1 MSVAVEDAAELVNRC
16 PRRTSKID
24 IRHQHVVGRRV
35 VADGAQLLGRADLDV
50 AVVVFVESLPLRYA
64 HRIGQNRRFFV
75 LPAGKDIPFLRRA
88 RPVVSRNVARK
99 DIVLLVKYRSVLVPP
114 ANRAVVA
121 AVLAVAEP
129 HQVFQ
134 ALVRLAVNGNGY
146 RPADVHRIKTISA
159 GVVAAH
165 QRKPVPTLG
174 RLPTAGGQNVVCR
187 ILENPRA
194 VDYERHVVVVAL
206 FELPIPDLVPPHEEP
221 AVEPHLRSPRH
232 HTLGILAVGVILVKD
247 FYGIR
252 LAGRRVVLDRIVPAE
267 QLAAVGHGAPRY
279 SGYGGC
285 AVLELRR
292 IDGVAGYLNDLRR
305 PTGERIPPVLVRRL
319 LRNASVVGR
328 HRTRIDVRIR
338 LQQRSVPVLPK
349 DDARRDSRA
358 KYRQIVEN
366 LFAGGR
372 YVVNL
377 ERQGRERP
385 VELERPVPEFS
396 VWRLRIAPGLGER
409 KAVHNRS
416 IHANPPLRPP
426 IAIDLH
432 LVKLDALHVC
442 RRTEIDSKRRH
453 VVVECA

>member
-1 MSVAVEDAAELVNRC
+1 M
-16 PRRTSKID
+16 
-24 IRHQHVVGRRV
+24 
-35 VADGAQLLGRADLDV
+35 
-50 AVVVFVESLPLRYA
+50 RYA
-64 HRIGQNRRFFV
+64 LRIGQNRRFFV

-99 DIVLLVKYRSVLVPP
+99 DIVLLVKYRSVLVLPT
-114 ANRAVVA
+114 NRAVVS
-121 AVLAVAEP
+121 AVLSVAKP
-129 HQVFQ
+129 HQVFK
-134 ALVRLAVNGNGY
+134 ALVRLAVDGNGY
-146 RPADVHRIKTISA
+146 RPAYIHRIKTISA
-159 GVVAAH
+159 GHIATDYREAM
-165 QRKPVPTLG
+165 PTLG
-174 RLPTAGGQNVVCR
+174 SLPLASGHHVIGWVLQNPV
-187 ILENPRA
+187 A
-194 VDYERHVVVVAL
+194 VDLQTHVVVIAL
-206 FELPIPDLVPPHEEP
+206 AESPLPRLLAADEEP
-221 AVEPHLRSPRH
+221 AIEPHLRHARH
-232 HTLGILAVGVILVKD
+232 HTLGILAVGVILAKD
-247 FYGIR
+247 FYRVR
-252 LAGRRVVLDRIVPAE
+252 LAGRRVVLDRIIPAE
-267 QLAAVGHGAPRY
+267 PLAAVGHGAPRY
-279 SGYGGC
+279 GGYGGC

-292 IDGVAGYLNDLRR
+292 IDGVASYRSDLRR

-385 VELERPVPEFS
+385 VEFQRPMPELR
-396 VWRLRIAPGLGER
+396 VWRLRIAVAAAARLGER

-416 IHANPPLRPP
+416 VHANPPLRPP